1 MAWRPA
7 GTGQGGVGGARG
19 GRGPGGSRPGSGPGS
34 GAEGQGL
41 IHFNTTRL
49 LCGKGAA
56 EGKGG
61 NEEPSRGEEAA
72 EWSGTVVGQ
81 GAQDGG
87 VVESGEGSLG
97 FRFRGEQSLL
107 SSSWL

>member
-1 MAWRPA
+1 MGQGRAGLGEPVASREGPEGA
-7 GTGQGGVGGARG
+7 GQGAGQALRRGTG
-19 GRGPGGSRPGSGPGS
+19 P
-34 GAEGQGL
+34 
-41 IHFNTTRL
+41 NTFQHHLRL

-87 VVESGEGSLG
+87 WLESGEGSLG
-97 FRFRGEQSLL
+97 ESGFRGEHQL